1 MTNYDVYCYGEI
13 GIDNIIELPHL
24 PSPELAAFPTGDS
37 YHVGGA
43 AANTAVWLASFGFS
57 VGLTGNAIG
66 FDSYG
71 QQLWQSLKQHPN
83 IDLSLIQRNKGVNT
97 PFCRAM
103 VTPDGERSFLIY
115 GYPQA
120 PKVGLQANMLRGA
133 SYLALDLYGGD
144 ERLAAARTAHKADVK
159 IVISDVIQP
168 DHPVLPL
175 THIVIN
181 SGSYIRATFPGIDI
195 RQYAHQLQAINQGIL
210 ITTDGA
216 NEVYVVAEDGSS
228 FSVQPPQVTAK
239 DATGAGD
246 AFRSGLLAGLLSNHE
261 LAHAVRWGVAAG
273 ATKVQHL
280 GAATYVPPLAEVQEM
295 AGTLAK
301 KLVQSTFNCIGGNS

>member
-1 MTNYDVYCYGEI
+1 MTHYDVFCYGEI
-13 GIDNIIELPHL
+13 GIDNIIEVPYL

-57 VGLTGNAIG
+57 VALAGNAIG

-71 QQLWQSLKQHPN
+71 QQLWDSLSQYPN
-83 IDLSLIQRNKGVNT
+83 IDLSLIQRQKDVTT
-97 PFCRAM
+97 PFCRAL
-103 VTPDGERSFLIY
+103 VTPDGERSFLVY

-120 PKVGLQANMLRGA
+120 PKTNLQANMLHGA

-144 ERLAAARTAHKADVK
+144 ERLAAAQTAHKAGVK
-159 IVISDVIQP
+159 VIISDVIQL

-195 RQYAHQLQAINQGIL
+195 RQYAHQLQAINQAVL

-216 NEVYVVAEDGSS
+216 NEVYVIAEDGSS
-228 FSVQPPQVTAK
+228 FTVQPPRVTAL

-246 AFRSGLLAGLLSNHE
+246 AFRAGLLAGLLNNND
-261 LAHAVRWGVAAG
+261 LTQAVRWGVAAG
-273 ATKVQHL
+273 AIKVQHL
-280 GAATYVPPLAEVQEM
+280 GAATHVP
-295 AGTLAK
+295 TLAAVQ
-301 KLVQSTFNCIGGNS
+301 KLAVETLHCNVSTDHMGGI

>member
-1 MTNYDVYCYGEI
+1 MTTYDVFCYGEI
-13 GIDNIIELPHL
+13 GIDNIIQLPHL
-24 PSPELAAFPTGDS
+24 PTPELASFPTGDS

-71 QQLWQSLKQHPN
+71 QQLWDALTQQIN
-83 IDLSLIQRNKGVNT
+83 IDLSLIQRNKEAAT

-103 VTPDGERSFLIY
+103 VTPDGERSFLVY

-120 PKVGLQANMLRGA
+120 PKINLQADMFHGA
-133 SYLALDLYGGD
+133 NYLALDLYGGD
-144 ERLAAARTAHKADVK
+144 ERLAAAKTAHKAGVK

-168 DHPVLPL
+168 DHSMLPL
-175 THIVIN
+175 SHIVIN
-181 SGSYIRATFPGIDI
+181 SGAYIRATFPSIDI

-216 NEVYVVAEDGSS
+216 NEVYVVAEDGTS
-228 FSVQPPQVTAK
+228 FTVLPPRVMAK

-246 AFRSGLLAGLLSNHE
+246 AFRSGLLAGLLNNQD
-261 LAHAVRWGVAAG
+261 LAQACSLGVAAG
-273 ATKVQHL
+273 AIKVQHL
-280 GAATYVPPLAEVQEM
+280 GAATYVPTLTAVQE
-295 AGTLAK
+295 LAK
-301 KLVQSTFNCIGGNS
+301 TLNILP